1 MQNDKNTNNGN
12 SGLYSIY
19 DVKTASYTPPMAFAN
34 SAVAKRS
41 VIMMMLENPGAPF
54 ALFSADYTLMKIA
67 DWNPSEGI
75 VPMNVKESIGTL
87 LELMS
92 AHTAVY
98 RDTIKFE
105 KQDKEVNN
113 G

>member
-1 MQNDKNTNNGN
+1 MQNDKTNNGN
-12 SGLYSIY
+12 SGLYSIF

-34 SAVAKRS
+34 SEVAKRS

-54 ALFSADYTLMKIA
+54 ALFSADYTLVKIA

-75 VPMNVKESIGTL
+75 IPLTVKESVGTL
-87 LELMS
+87 LELMA
-92 AHTAVY
+92 AHMAVY
-98 RDTIKFE
+98 RNSIKVE
-105 KQDKEVNN
+105 KEDKEVAN

>member
-1 MQNDKNTNNGN
+1 MQNDNKNNGN
-12 SGLYSIY
+12 SGLYSIF

-34 SAVAKRS
+34 SEVAKRS

-67 DWNPSEGI
+67 DWNPSEGV
-75 VPMNVKESIGTL
+75 VPLSAKESIGTL
-87 LELMS
+87 LELMA
-92 AHTAVY
+92 AHTAIY
-98 RDTIKFE
+98 RDSIKADKE
-105 KQDKEVNN
+105 DKEVEN